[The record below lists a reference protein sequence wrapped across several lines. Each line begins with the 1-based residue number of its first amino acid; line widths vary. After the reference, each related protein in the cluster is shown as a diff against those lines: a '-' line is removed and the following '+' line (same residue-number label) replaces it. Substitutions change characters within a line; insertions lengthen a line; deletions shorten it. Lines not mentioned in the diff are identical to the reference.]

1 MSRSL
6 AFGGF
11 KPAAV
16 SIVVAGLLAAAI
28 GPVSASAETSQSQT
42 TPINLSEALGDFNQS
57 PTVERAKSAAEEVS
71 WRRVESYSGFLPTVQ
86 ASASRLLDREWLLTD
101 VQLAGSPA
109 PVAIPQILPTTV
121 YSLGANWVLFDGLAN
136 IQRFQAARSFERSGK
151 HEFDWTKFQG
161 SRNVVLLFYRAL
173 AAQTL
178 RDVAAANLK
187 TLEDHL
193 NDVQLFKKAGAGTKF
208 DVLRVDVQT
217 SEARSELLNA
227 NDNMSISLLR
237 LAELIGQ
244 DLTTRTLQGQLP
256 VLSPD
261 LVQNL
266 TYDEAKRSDIHA
278 LQSRV
283 EALEDTASAANKFW
297 IPRVSVGGQYQ
308 HYNNRNDEFS
318 GDGFRDAYSVA
329 LNLNWNLW
337 DGGVSYARDRQAV
350 EQKVQ
355 AEKTLQ
361 LSKLKSKNDFEFWR
375 RRYLY
380 YASVYQAR
388 TGDVAKSSESVRL
401 AREGRRVGTRT
412 NTDLLDAEAEL
423 FRARAGL
430 VNSQIGAVE
439 ALINLELATGQSL
452 YQFQ

>member
-1 MSRSL
+1 MELVKQKYWIPIR
-6 AFGGF
+6 
-11 KPAAV
+11 
-16 SIVVAGLLAAAI
+16 AGLVMALLGAASLAAAQEPM
-28 GPVSASAETSQSQT
+28 PVGGSKPLGLT
-42 TPINLSEALGDFNQS
+42 EALGDFDQS
-57 PTVERAKSAAEEVS
+57 PTVRRAESATEEVS
-71 WRRVESYSGFLPTVQ
+71 WKKVESFSSFLPTFQ
-86 ASASRLLDREWLLTD
+86 AQATRLLGREWLYTD
-101 VQLAGSPA
+101 ISFGGG
-109 PVAIPQILPTTV
+109 PVSVPQILPTTI
-121 YSLGANWVLFDGLAN
+121 YGLGMNWILFDGFSN
-136 IQRFQAARSFERSGK
+136 VQRYNAARSMEKAGRQDL
-151 HEFDWTKFQG
+151 DWTKFQG

-178 RDVAAANLK
+178 RDVAQANLK

-208 DVLRVDVQT
+208 DVLRVDVQA

-227 NDNMSISLLR
+227 TDNMSISLLR
-237 LAELIGQ
+237 LGELIGIEVA
-244 DLTTRTLQGQLP
+244 DRAIQGQLP
-256 VLSPD
+256 VLAPD

-266 TYDEAKRSDIHA
+266 KYDENKRSDLHA
-278 LQSRV
+278 LESRV
-283 EALEDTASAANKFW
+283 AGLESAASAANKFW
-297 IPRVSVGGQYQ
+297 VPRVSLGGQYQ
-308 HYNNRNDEFS
+308 HYNNLNNEFT

-329 LNLNWNLW
+329 VNLNWNLF

-361 LSKLKSKNDFEFWR
+361 LTRLKSKNDFEFWR

-380 YASVYQAR
+380 FASVYQAR
-388 TGDVAKSSESVRL
+388 TGDVAKSTESVRL
-401 AREGRRVGTRT
+401 AKEGRKVGTRT

-439 ALINLELATGQSL
+439 ALINLEVATGQHL
-452 YQFQ
+452 FQFQ